1 LYPVAEFCEFRHTAL
16 QKIRRSFHCGEY
28 VLATLSPRRWFVPL
42 VLLLAAAFSLGPIF
56 EPPDEIQHFDVV
68 RHLALNGRMADPR
81 TQIFSEFHQ
90 APLYYALLAPLYRLI
105 GSDDDLHAVRE
116 RVNPHRDHRWWL
128 AGNDNKNTF
137 LHTRAED
144 FPYRS
149 PTARTVHLLRLIS
162 VALGIGTVI
171 VAARI
176 FALIWP
182 GDPAAR
188 WLALAIVACWPQFLY
203 VSSAITND
211 ALAVF
216 FGTAGFWRLLIFQER
231 GDRRSALWLGVV
243 IGLALITKVSL
254 LVLLLAALI
263 TVAFR
268 RDLSTHALVVFLPT
282 AALGG
287 WWYTRNLIVFGDATL
302 TSVMYQTW
310 PGEAIDPLRVS
321 AVTLLDQIEW
331 LYRRS
336 WARFGNSGFIPAAPW
351 LYTLFDLLIAGT
363 LIGWARSLPVRRSR
377 AAPPYSA
384 TLWLYAALWVGVVIG
399 YSLTTRNGSHGRLLL
414 PGIAA
419 YATIIS
425 HGLLALIPRQA
436 RIAAAP
442 GASLVLCASAITA
455 VLGSY
460 LPAFRP
466 LPPANDPHPVG
477 LRYGEALELVG
488 VSGPTVRGQPGQIV
502 SLNLTWRTLA
512 STDANLRLLL
522 TARDLSSALDRVSY
536 PANGNRLAADLRPG
550 ETWRDRIVFA
560 IPVSAPPQTVYF
572 ITLDVFDGTP
582 DNVLPVTSRASG
594 SAIPRPAIA
603 RLAINAPPG
612 VIDAA
617 YSFAGRFDL
626 AEPRFYEDELCL
638 EWSARQPVTIDYG
651 VRLRGL
657 ASDQEVWQRDHQPR
671 DGRYPTGAWG
681 AGEIVAYCV
690 PVDRAA
696 SQADTLLIGLYDP
709 LTGDLLG
716 EAARILTPDNG

>member
-1 LYPVAEFCEFRHTAL
+1 
-16 QKIRRSFHCGEY
+16 
-28 VLATLSPRRWFVPL
+28 VLLA
-42 VLLLAAAFSLGPIF
+42 LLLAAAFSLGPIF
-56 EPPDEIQHFDVV
+56 EPPDELQHFEVV

-81 TQIFSEFHQ
+81 PLIFSEFHQ

-105 GSDDDLHAVRE
+105 GGDDDLHAVRE
-116 RVNPHRDHRWWL
+116 RVNPHRDYRWWL
-128 AGNDNKNTF
+128 EGNDNKNTF

-149 PTARTVHLLRLIS
+149 PTARTVHLLRLVS
-162 VALGIGTVI
+162 VALGVGTVI
-171 VAARI
+171 IADRI

-182 GDPAAR
+182 GDHAAR

-216 FGTAGFWRLLIFQER
+216 LGTAGLWRLLIFQER
-231 GDRRSALWLGVV
+231 GDRRSALGLGVV

-268 RDLSTHALVVFLPT
+268 RDLWTHALVVFLAA

-287 WWYTRNLIVFGDATL
+287 WWYARNLIVFGDATM

-321 AVTLLDQIEW
+321 AVTLLNQIEW
-331 LYRRS
+331 LYRRT

-351 LYTLFDLLIAGT
+351 LYTLFDLLILGA
-363 LIGWARSLPVRRSR
+363 LIGWACSIWVRRSR
-377 AAPPYSA
+377 CAPNYSA

-419 YATIIS
+419 CAAIIS

-436 RIAAAP
+436 RIAAAL
-442 GASLVLCASAITA
+442 GASLVLGASGITA
-455 VLGSY
+455 VFGSY

-466 LPPANDPHPVG
+466 LPPASDPHPVG
-477 LRYGEALELVG
+477 LRYGDALELIG

-502 SLNLTWRTLA
+502 SLDLTWLA
-512 STDANLRLLL
+512 LAFTDADLRLWLSIPDL
-522 TARDLSSALDRVSY
+522 TSALDRLSY

-550 ETWRDRIVFA
+550 QTWRDRTVFA
-560 IPVSAPPQTVYF
+560 IPVSAAPQTVYF
-572 ITLDVFDGTP
+572 ITLDVFDGRP
-582 DNVLPVTSRASG
+582 DSLLPVTASASG
-594 SAIPRPAIA
+594 AAIPRPPVA
-603 RLAINAPPG
+603 RLAISAPPG
-612 VIDAA
+612 AIDAA
-617 YSFAGRFDL
+617 YTFAGRFDL
-626 AEPRFYEDELCL
+626 AQPRFHDGQLCL
-638 EWSARQPVTIDYG
+638 EWSARQPVTIDFG
-651 VRLRGL
+651 VLLRGL
-657 ASDQEVWQRDHQPR
+657 ASDQEIWQRDHQPR
-671 DGRYPTGAWG
+671 DGRYPTGAWS

-696 SQADTLLIGLYDP
+696 AQADTLLIGLYDP
-709 LTGDLLG
+709 QTSELLG
-716 EAARILTPDNG
+716 EVARILMPDNG